1 MGCDKSR
8 SHDKGFGDE
17 TFRIDR
23 FFYGGSRAVGSG
35 GRIRHRPLPA
45 HGFHPLDTR
54 RDFYCI
60 ALALFLIAN
69 TGSKPFS
76 TFFPGAV

>member
-1 MGCDKSR
+1 MKPFESTG
-8 SHDKGFGDE
+8 
-17 TFRIDR
+17 